1 MKAAIRILTAER
13 RWLSLALLAT
23 EREIDAGADLITES
37 RLREQ
42 VRQLGTELVEVIE
55 ALATLKGETRMTRL
69 RAERE
74 AKNAAALL

>member
-42 VRQLGTELVEVIE
+42 VRVLLAEMGEVIE
-55 ALATLKGETRMTRL
+55 ALGVLHGERRRKAPL
-69 RAERE
+69 
-74 AKNAAALL
+74 